1 MSINYNKY
9 GKHKLS
15 HIRGE
20 GELHSNVSSNSSPHR
35 HRPVTSCLDGRRAV
49 GDPFTNI
56 SPNQSTRDRSRT
68 QHRSNFSPYRTKRS
82 DSRHSH
88 RSDVSPC
95 RSACSNSRHRSNVS
109 QNRSSRS
116 GSRHRSN
123 VSSDT
128 STCDLSWDSSVVSEQ
143 FSSDLEGSCSPWQER
158 PNELNLER
166 RKNDENPANVRQ
178 EISFVNISNN
188 LGYSVKHFSYR
199 EDVSHGE
206 VHGSR
211 PAVRGD
217 ASWQFWQGNK
227 AGDQLPDPAAV
238 VSQPLHQWQ
247 CNMCNLDFTDR
258 EVKIVYIS
266 SYFCNL
272 IRV

>member
-1 MSINYNKY
+1 MSINYNEH

-15 HIRGE
+15 HCLSPIRGA
-20 GELHSNVSSNSSPHR
+20 GELPSNASSNSSLR
-35 HRPVTSCLDGRRAV
+35 RRRPVIGRLGGRIE
-49 GDPFTNI
+49 FTNI

-68 QHRSNFSPYRTKRS
+68 RHRSNFSPYRTERS

-95 RSACSNSRHRSNVS
+95 RSACSSSRHRSNVS

-123 VSSDT
+123 ISPDT
-128 STCDLSWDSSVVSEQ
+128 STCDISWDSIVVSEQ
-143 FSSDLEGSCSPWQER
+143 SSSDLEGSCSPWQER

-166 RKNDENPANVRQ
+166 RKNVENPANVRQ

-188 LGYSVKHFSYR
+188 LGYSAKHFSYR
-199 EDVSHGE
+199 EDMSHGE

-211 PAVRGD
+211 PAVSGD
-217 ASWQFWQGNK
+217 ASWQFWQGNV
-227 AGDQLPDPAAV
+227 AGDQLVDPAAV
-238 VSQPLHQWQ
+238 VPPPLLQWQ
-247 CNMCNLDFTDR
+247 CNMCSLDFTDR
-258 EVKIVYIS
+258 EVKIVYVS
-266 SYFCNL
+266 SYFWNL